1 MIYDLRNTANFHD
14 VFIIG
19 INNHASSCMDIAKT
33 ISYNLE
39 QSKSCTLTKGIAG
52 GLEVSDYGIVHKNI
66 MDYSGQ
72 VHHLAVKQ
80 AAHVFDLSYALLLP
94 KYWS

>member
-72 VHHLAVKQ
+72 VHHLAHQPRGGRNLRGHRV
-80 AAHVFDLSYALLLP
+80 
-94 KYWS
+94 